1 MRLIEHTPKKWAD
14 FVRSRSPIAESVVP
28 VDCIG
33 RRNWSAMRNAEIL
46 GFAQWFV
53 YDNSVGNRTGLQS
66 ADSGLYSVLIKRKLI
81 GGVDFKGGQR
91 SWKENSDEE
100 LVSLTQSFVD
110 ENAVEGRKGLE
121 RADGRLYSVLVRR
134 KLLDKVKFK
143 ADERAWSKYSDDEL
157 VEYAQRFIEENEIKS
172 RSGLQSA
179 DNGLYRT
186 LHRRKLI
193 DWVEFKADERAWHRH
208 SDDGLVE
215 YAQKFVDENG
225 IESRKGLQR
234 AEGGLYW
241 TLIRRELIDKVDF
254 KGDERAWRRYS
265 DDELV
270 EYAQRFV
277 EEGIESR
284 KGLERADGRLYSVLV
299 RRKLLDK
306 VKFKADERAWSK
318 YSDDELVEYAQ
329 RFVDGKEIRSRSGLD
344 RADGGLYSALRKR
357 KLVNEI
363 EFEADERAWS
373 RYSDDEL
380 VDYAQRFVEEN
391 EIASRKGLA
400 KIGGGLYQAMRGR
413 KLIDKVTF
421 KADERAWRFYSDDEL
436 VEYAQRYIKESG
448 IQNRKGLER
457 ADIGLYS
464 TLIQRKLIG
473 RVFSSVEQNRDSLG
487 IEEISDAMDEFGGE
501 ECD

>member
-254 KGDERAWRRYS
+254 KGDERAWRRH
-265 DDELV
+265 
-270 EYAQRFV
+270 
-277 EEGIESR
+277 
-284 KGLERADGRLYSVLV
+284 
-299 RRKLLDK
+299 
-306 VKFKADERAWSK
+306 
-318 YSDDELVEYAQ
+318 SDDELVEYAQ